1 MSIEVSFALG
11 MRVKCKRCRVEST
24 MAMFMGTPMVF
35 ACAVQAFVRSW
46 AAWRVRVGR
55 GAVAGGFEE
64 EEEAVEGAIV
74 VGVVAVGSGGE
85 CEMFLWIL
93 QQ

>member
-1 MSIEVSFALG
+1 
-11 MRVKCKRCRVEST
+11 MRVKCRRCRVEST
-24 MAMFMGTPMVF
+24 MAMFMGTPMEF

-64 EEEAVEGAIV
+64 EVVVGAIV
-74 VGVVAVGSGGE
+74 VGVVDEGLGRGLCGLLVWVVSVR
-85 CEMFLWIL
+85 
-93 QQ
+93 